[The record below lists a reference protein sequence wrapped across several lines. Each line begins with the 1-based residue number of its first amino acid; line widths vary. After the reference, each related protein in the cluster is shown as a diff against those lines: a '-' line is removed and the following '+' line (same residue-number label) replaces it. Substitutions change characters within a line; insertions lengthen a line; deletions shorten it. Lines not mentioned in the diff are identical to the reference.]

1 MVFALDSSGSIG
13 AENWQRVLN
22 FTKDIIGNFSVL
34 GSQGV
39 QVGVFIYATKVSKL
53 DRNNP

>member
-1 MVFALDSSGSIG
+1 MFALDSSGSIG